1 MGNPPEAGT
10 PGSLQDGTPNENAL
24 FGLQKPWVVEDKQW
38 CQSRSQVR
46 IQDSLF
52 GVWLTFQ
59 LEVLKQTEVMLLIF
73 LIFMSNHP
81 GAY

>member
-1 MGNPPEAGT
+1 MGNPLREPV
-10 PGSLQDGTPNENAL
+10 PGSLQDGTPHDSP
-24 FGLQKPWVVEDKQW
+24 FWGSKTVGSQDKQW

-59 LEVLKQTEVMLLIF
+59 LEVLKQTEVMLLI
-73 LIFMSNHP
+73 
-81 GAY
+81 